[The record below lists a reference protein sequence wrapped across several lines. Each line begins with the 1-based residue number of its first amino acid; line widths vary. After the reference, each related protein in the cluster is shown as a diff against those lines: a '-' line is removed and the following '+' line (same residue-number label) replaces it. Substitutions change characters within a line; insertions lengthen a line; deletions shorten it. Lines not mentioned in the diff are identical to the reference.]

1 MTSIISRAEADKRR
15 TELKDLSNTNEPK
28 QLTVS
33 KVKWKDGSSHPHG
46 AEVILS
52 NGKRLNCQ
60 VHNVV
65 SDAFFWYVEADIQVK
80 FNDYSTTVCFG
91 NDKEAEALKIADLCI
106 PETGRTQ
113 GTKLI
118 LNDGN
123 HLSLIYS
130 VRFVNDRL
138 RVKVRIHNETT
149 QTAKQTTSDDTEGTE
164 TN

>member
-1 MTSIISRAEADKRR
+1 MTSIISRAEVDKRQ
-15 TELKDLSNTNEPK
+15 TELKDMNKPNEPK

-33 KVKWKDGSSHPHG
+33 GVKWKEGSSNPHH
-46 AEVILS
+46 AKVILS
-52 NGKRLNCQ
+52 NGKHLNCQ
-60 VHNVV
+60 VRNVV

-91 NDKEAEALKIADLCI
+91 ENREAEGLRIADLCI

-118 LNDGN
+118 LSDGN
-123 HLSLIYS
+123 YLSLIYS
-130 VRFVNDRL
+130 VRFVNDSL

-149 QTAKQTTSDDTEGTE
+149 QTAKQTASDDTEGK
-164 TN
+164 

>member
-1 MTSIISRAEADKRR
+1 MTSIISRAEANKRR

-80 FNDYSTTVCFG
+80 FNDYSTTY
-91 NDKEAEALKIADLCI
+91 ALVM
-106 PETGRTQ
+106 TR
-113 GTKLI
+113 
-118 LNDGN
+118 
-123 HLSLIYS
+123 
-130 VRFVNDRL
+130 RL
-138 RVKVRIHNETT
+138 RRLRLLICAFQRQERLKGQN
-149 QTAKQTTSDDTEGTE
+149 
-164 TN
+164 